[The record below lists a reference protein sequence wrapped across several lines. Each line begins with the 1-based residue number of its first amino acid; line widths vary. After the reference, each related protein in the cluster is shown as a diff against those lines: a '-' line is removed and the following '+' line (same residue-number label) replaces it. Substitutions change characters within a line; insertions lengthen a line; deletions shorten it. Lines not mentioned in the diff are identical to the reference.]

1 LEDAGGGERRC
12 LEDVEDGD
20 EGTWRTWRTVSKQ
33 IKLEKEDDQNTDR
46 RLL

>member
-12 LEDVEDGD
+12 LRDVEGGD